1 MRSCSVRWRIGRLV
15 LCVLVKRKDFHLFLF
30 FFFFCK
36 VLYLF
41 VVANCDLLFCLSF
54 SIMFR

>member
-15 LCVLVKRKDFHLFLF
+15 LCVLVKRNVFFYGYFLL
-30 FFFFCK
+30 K
-36 VLYLF
+36 ESLF

-54 SIMFR
+54 FFMYR